1 MPSLRTIVQNQINL
15 VSKSLNES
23 DCKRIFNFPIPFFA
37 LFLLSAKKPFIIV
50 EDSAE
55 AAEALYSDMLF
66 FAEFAGSNSIFLYLP
81 PFAGSGS
88 AGERTKVLSRITSE
102 KNVSIIACSEA
113 CNIGLQITELPKRN
127 LTLTKKMY
135 LSRNA
140 LRDSLI
146 SLGYRSV
153 SVVVEQGEFCERGW
167 LFDLYPSTAE
177 LPIRIEFFG
186 DEIEL
191 IRNFDIETQ
200 RSAEEIEQIVL
211 FPADEPEPS
220 SNLIDEFIKEPS
232 IEIFAVE
239 GVLNFEEEKNRV
251 TFISH
256 MPFHGEG
263 VDAGGLSINGLG
275 ILPAERKSI
284 ADMPKALCKAE
295 KATIVVMQSRA
306 QAERLKEIIS
316 DADIAAPVTAAE
328 NIGDFDG
335 RLCLTSGT
343 LSGGFRLPGLLFLTD
358 REIFGERPAYRQ
370 LKKSKTS
377 GLLLSVDDIK
387 PGDFIVHKDHG
398 IGRFVKLARRKTEDF
413 EEDLI
418 SLEYSGGDLVYV
430 PFQGI
435 SRLKRYSIA
444 EGQIPVLDRL
454 GSKRWQKTKQRVKEG
469 VKEMADK
476 LLKLY
481 AERKVSRGF
490 VFSEDTH
497 MHKEFDEFF
506 PYEETADQ
514 LKAVEEIKKHM
525 TSDTPMDML
534 LCGDVGYGKTEVALR
549 AVFRAVYDGKQ
560 VAVLVPTTLLAE
572 QHFKTFRARFSGFPI
587 NICRLDRFR
596 SKAEVE
602 RCIVA
607 ASKGESDIVI
617 GTHMLLNKRLNF
629 QNLGLLVI
637 DEEHRFGV
645 AQKEKLKE
653 LKKGVDVL
661 SLTATPIPRTLH
673 MSLSGIREM
682 CTIETPPEQ
691 RISIR
696 SIVTAFNDK
705 VIREAIN
712 RELHRNGQVFF
723 VHNRINDIE
732 SVGAYLKKIVPEA
745 KISIAHGQMTES
757 LVEKVMLNFFNKEV
771 DILLC
776 TSIIG
781 SGLDI
786 TNANTILIDRADT
799 FGLSDLYQLKGRV
812 GRGNVQAYAYFLMP
826 GEDIITPEAKKR
838 LQAIQEMSYLG
849 AGFRLAMRD
858 MEIRGAGNLLGAEQS
873 GHIHRVGFDMY
884 IELLE
889 KAVAELK
896 GEQSGDEIEPQI
908 NLRISAFISE
918 SYIPDISLR
927 LSIYR
932 RISAAASI
940 NALAE
945 MHDEIADRFGK
956 LPAEASALIGIMR
969 IKVLAQKLYV
979 SKISESSGKCKIT
992 FAVHQ
997 GLGAVMPEG
1006 FTDNLMRAL
1015 LGMKSVSF
1023 FPDGFEFSTQKMSPP
1038 KMLDAIEQ
1046 KLAYLCK
1053 MLFQTKV

>member
-1 MPSLRTIVQNQINL
+1 MPPLRSILKKHIDLISQSLV
-15 VSKSLNES
+15 ES
-23 DCKRIFNFPIPFFA
+23 DRKRIFNIPIPHFA
-37 LFLLSAKKPFIIV
+37 LFLLSSKKIFVVV

-55 AAEALYSDMLF
+55 AAAALYSDMIF
-66 FAEFAGSNSIFLYLP
+66 FEEIVKKDAAFFYLP
-81 PFAGSGS
+81 PLTDSES
-88 AGERTKVLSRITSE
+88 AGQRAKILSRISAE
-102 KNVSIIACSEA
+102 KGLNIITCSEA
-113 CNIGLQITELPKRN
+113 CSTGLQITEALKRK
-127 LTLTKKMY
+127 LTLTKKMV
-135 LSRNA
+135 LSRDI

-146 SLGYRSV
+146 NLGYRNV
-153 SVVVEQGEFCERGW
+153 GVVVEKGEFCERGW
-167 LFDLYPSTAE
+167 LFDLYPSTTD
-177 LPIRIEFFG
+177 LPVRIEFFG
-186 DEIEL
+186 DEIDL

-200 RSAEEIEQIVL
+200 RSVEEIESIAL
-211 FPADEPEPS
+211 FPADEPGPA
-220 SNLIDEFIKEPS
+220 SNLIDEFMEDPC
-232 IEIFAVE
+232 IEIFAAE
-239 GVLNFEEEKNRV
+239 GAMDFGEAKNRV

-256 MPFHGEG
+256 MPFQGEG
-263 VDAGGLSINGLG
+263 VDAGGLSIKGLG
-275 ILPAERKSI
+275 ILPSERKSI
-284 ADMPKALCKAE
+284 SDMPAALRKAE
-295 KATIVVMQSRA
+295 KTTVAVMQSRS
-306 QAERLKEIIS
+306 QAERLKEIIN
-316 DADIAAPVTAAE
+316 DADMTASIAAAE
-328 NIGDFDG
+328 SIGDFEG
-335 RLCLTSGT
+335 TLCLTAGT

-358 REIFGERPAYRQ
+358 KEIFGERPAYRQ

-398 IGRFVKLARRKTEDF
+398 IGRFIKLARRKTEDF

-435 SRLKRYSIA
+435 SRLKRYSVA

-514 LKAVEEIKKHM
+514 LNAVEEIKKHM

-534 LCGDVGYGKTEVALR
+534 LCGDVGYGKTEVAMR
-549 AVFRAVYDGKQ
+549 AVFRTVYDGKQ
-560 VAVLVPTTLLAE
+560 AAVLVPTTLLAE
-572 QHFKTFRARFSGFPI
+572 QHFKTFGTRFSGFPL

-602 RCIVA
+602 RCVSA
-607 ASKGESDIVI
+607 ASKGETDIVI
-617 GTHMLLNKRLNF
+617 GTHMLLNKRISF
-629 QNLGLLVI
+629 HNLGLLVI

-682 CTIETPPEQ
+682 CTIETPPEE

-696 SIVTAFNDK
+696 SIVTAFSDK
-705 VIREAIN
+705 VIKEAIV

-723 VHNRINDIE
+723 VHNRIGDIE
-732 SVGAYLKKIVPEA
+732 SVCAYLKKIVPEA
-745 KISIAHGQMTES
+745 SIAIAHGQMRES
-757 LVEKVMLNFFNKEV
+757 SVEKVMLDFFNKET

-776 TSIIG
+776 TAIIG

-786 TNANTILIDRADT
+786 PNANTILINRSDT

-826 GEDIITPEAKKR
+826 GEDIITHEAKKR

-873 GHIHRVGFDMY
+873 GHIHKVGFDMY

-896 GEQSGDEIEPQI
+896 GEEPKDEIEPQI
-908 NLRISAFISE
+908 SLRISAFISE
-918 SYIPDISLR
+918 EYIPDISLR

-932 RISAAASI
+932 RISSAASI
-940 NALAE
+940 NALLE
-945 MHDEIADRFGK
+945 LHDEIADRFGK

-969 IKVLAQKLYV
+969 LKILAQKLYV

-992 FAVHQ
+992 FSANT
-997 GLGAVMPEG
+997 GAGAPGPEG
-1006 FTDNLMRAL
+1006 FTDNLMRTML
-1015 LGMKSVSF
+1015 RMKAVSF
-1023 FPDGFEFSTQKMSPP
+1023 LPDGFEFSTQKMGPP
-1038 KMLDAIEQ
+1038 KLLDEIEQ

-1053 MLFQTKV
+1053 MLFQAKV